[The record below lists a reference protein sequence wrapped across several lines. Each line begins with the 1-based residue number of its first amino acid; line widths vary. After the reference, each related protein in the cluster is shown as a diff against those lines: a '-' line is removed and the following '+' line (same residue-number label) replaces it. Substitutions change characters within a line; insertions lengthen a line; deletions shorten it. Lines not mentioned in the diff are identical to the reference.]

1 MSDFPPNLSIRPLTI
16 EDVDQCIA
24 LEAKGFSKNERA
36 TLQKLKYRLTVCPE
50 LCSGLFIRDYKY
62 KYNAINLPSVA
73 ESLEKKHEVVKRSGQ
88 TTPELEDGVDS
99 DALDK
104 GDDDDLEDLPMSSSV
119 IKETLV
125 GHIIGTKMSSARVTN
140 EAMDLPTDNDD
151 TTGHIEG
158 SRYIGIH
165 SLVID
170 PEWQGKN
177 LGTLIMHD
185 YIQKLSNQDLGDK
198 VSLLCKDKLVPFYEK
213 IGFNNLGQSEC
224 KFGGVS
230 WIDMSMDLIP
240 EDDD

>member
-73 ESLEKKHEVVKRSGQ
+73 ESLEKKHEVVKRS
-88 TTPELEDGVDS
+88 
-99 DALDK
+99 